1 MNQSDIGKFIA
12 RCRKEQKLT
21 QAQLAEKLNITD
33 RAVSKWETGKCMPDS
48 SIMLQLCEI
57 LGITVNELLSGEE
70 LKMEK
75 DYEEYE
81 KKADENL
88 LELKRRDENHINRNA
103 VISIIFSCTLLIGA
117 AVCVICDLAITKRLT
132 WSLIP
137 ISSVLLA
144 WVVLFPVIMFGKKG
158 IVGSCIS
165 LSLFIFPYLY
175 VLGSLLHV
183 RAVFSTGGIM
193 AAISVLYL
201 WLSVGLFKKFAGRK
215 LVASGMTFLLAVP
228 FLFIING
235 ALSVLISEPM
245 LDGWDVLTVFL
256 LLIAAFP
263 FFVCD
268 YARRKVST

>member
-21 QAQLAEKLNITD
+21 QAQLVEKLNITD

-70 LKMEK
+70 LEMEK
-75 DYEEYE
+75 DYGKYE

-88 LELKRRDENHINRNA
+88 LELKRRDENHINRNV
-103 VISIIFSCTLLIGA
+103 VIAIIFSCTLLIGA
-117 AVCVICDLAITKRLT
+117 AVCMICDLAITGRLT

-137 ISSVLLA
+137 VSSVLLA
-144 WVVLFPVIMFGKKG
+144 WAVLFPVMMFGKKG

-175 VLGSLLHV
+175 VLGRLLRV
-183 RAVFSTGGIM
+183 RAVCSIGGTM
-193 AAISVLYL
+193 AVIAVVYL
-201 WLSVGLFKKFAGRK
+201 WLAAGLFKKFTERK
-215 LVASGMTFLLAVP
+215 LMASGMVFVLAVP
-228 FLFIING
+228 LLFIING
-235 ALSVLISEPM
+235 ALSVLISEPL
-245 LDGWDVLTVFL
+245 LDGWDVLTIFL
-256 LLIAAFP
+256 LLIAAFT
-263 FFVCD
+263 FFACD
-268 YARRKVST
+268 YVRHKKI

>member
-144 WVVLFPVIMFGKKG
+144 WVVLFPVIN
-158 IVGSCIS
+158 I
-165 LSLFIFPYLY
+165 
-175 VLGSLLHV
+175 
-183 RAVFSTGGIM
+183 
-193 AAISVLYL
+193 
-201 WLSVGLFKKFAGRK
+201 
-215 LVASGMTFLLAVP
+215 
-228 FLFIING
+228 
-235 ALSVLISEPM
+235 
-245 LDGWDVLTVFL
+245 
-256 LLIAAFP
+256 
-263 FFVCD
+263 
-268 YARRKVST
+268 